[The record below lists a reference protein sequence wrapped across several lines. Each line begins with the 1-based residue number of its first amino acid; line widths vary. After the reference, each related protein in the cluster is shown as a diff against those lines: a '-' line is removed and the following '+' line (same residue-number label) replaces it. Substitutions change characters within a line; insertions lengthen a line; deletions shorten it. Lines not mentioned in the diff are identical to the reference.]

1 MELMSTFKSGK
12 RVAKVYS
19 DPVSGYTVEYVM
31 DDRIVKKTHHIGK
44 DLAESVAIDFIE
56 EGGNSMTLLNE

>member
-12 RVAKVYS
+12 RTAKVYS
-19 DPVSGYTVEYVM
+19 DPVSGFTVEYIM

-44 DLAESVAIDFIE
+44 ELAESVAIDYIE
-56 EGGNSMTLLNE
+56 EGGNSITLLNE

>member
-12 RVAKVYS
+12 RTAKVYS
-19 DPVSGYTVEYVM
+19 DPVSGYTVEYIM
-31 DDRIVKKTHHIGK
+31 DNRIVKKTHHIGR
-44 DLAESVAIDFIE
+44 DLAESVAVDYIE

>member
-12 RVAKVYS
+12 RTAKIYS
-19 DPVSGYTVEYVM
+19 DPVSGFTVEYIM

-44 DLAESVAIDFIE
+44 DLAESVAIDYIE
-56 EGGNSMTLLNE
+56 EGGNSITLLNE